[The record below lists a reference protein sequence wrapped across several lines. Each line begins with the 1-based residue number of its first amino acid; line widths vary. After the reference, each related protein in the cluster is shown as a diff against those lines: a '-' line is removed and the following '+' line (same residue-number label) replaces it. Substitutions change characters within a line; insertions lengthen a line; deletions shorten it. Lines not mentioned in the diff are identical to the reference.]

1 MPNKRASF
9 LGRQEALNR
18 LHERIDSAVA
28 KKAGSAPAPAPEAEP
43 TAAEDEDSFLK
54 RLAKAEK
61 HDTTTAA
68 PARRAGGCA
77 VIRSG
82 PSGAHAENVMPPE
95 HKSAPPLVLA
105 EALGPLEAEP
115 ARPILRRT
123 SLRGSQLLFR
133 RRSSASAVP
142 PKAPHERRRSSVM
155 GSALLAAR
163 SRVRFYA
170 ASSGGAAPE
179 DAVESES
186 AEAKD
191 DAKDPASRK
200 NKKSRRHRTR
210 PRVADV

>member
-9 LGRQEALNR
+9 LGRQEALSR

-28 KKAGSAPAPAPEAEP
+28 KRAGSAPAPAPEAEP

-61 HDTTTAA
+61 RDTTTAA

-77 VIRSG
+77 VIRPG
-82 PSGAHAENVMPPE
+82 PSGAHAENAMPPE
-95 HKSAPPLVLA
+95 HQSAPPLVLGR
-105 EALGPLEAEP
+105 ALDPLEAEP

-142 PKAPHERRRSSVM
+142 PTAPHERRRSSVM
-155 GSALLAAR
+155 VSALLAAR
-163 SRVRFYA
+163 SRVCFYA
-170 ASSGGAAPE
+170 ASSGGAS
-179 DAVESES
+179 DESSET
-186 AEAKD
+186 KD

-210 PRVADV
+210 PRDADG

>member
-9 LGRQEALNR
+9 LGRQEALSR

-61 HDTTTAA
+61 RDTTTAA

-82 PSGAHAENVMPPE
+82 PSGAHAESAMPPE

-105 EALGPLEAEP
+105 QALGPLEAEP

-133 RRSSASAVP
+133 RRSSASAKP
-142 PKAPHERRRSSVM
+142 PTAPRERRRSSVM

-163 SRVRFYA
+163 SRVGFYA
-170 ASSGGAAPE
+170 ASSGGASK
-179 DAVESES
+179 DAESES

-210 PRVADV
+210 LRDADG